1 MQELEKIHYTQRAK
15 LHKLREKNKKLE
27 KEVDRLKNSVSA
39 AAATSTSEQSA
50 SSPRMTSNPPSPPHS
65 PPIADK
71 DSSQIA
77 TDDPPSGVAAND
89 EPEIKC
95 EDSICSSPLQP
106 KQPAEPLGK
115 WTLCWFLMV
124 LILNN
129 GGGDRPSV
137 HVVIS
142 SFSNV
147 PNEQYKWL
155 ITISQ
160 TVCKC
165 SHLYRIFSASAYNHH
180 PLNVEKS
187 HHTHARAVWF
197 IIIIIQER
205 IVLSSCNIQQT
216 ELLLIVLGE
225 CYVYLHIIYFLW
237 KLVCFIN

>member
-39 AAATSTSEQSA
+39 ATTNEQSE
-50 SSPRMTSNPPSPPHS
+50 SSPRMTSNPPSPTHS
-65 PPIADK
+65 PPTADK
-71 DSSQIA
+71 DSSQTA
-77 TDDPPSGVAAND
+77 TDAQPAEVATTAL
-89 EPEIKC
+89 EIKS

-124 LILNN
+124 LILN
-129 GGGDRPSV
+129 GRGDRPSV

-155 ITISQ
+155 TTVSQ

-187 HHTHARAVWF
+187 HHTLELF
-197 IIIIIQER
+197 D
-205 IVLSSCNIQQT
+205 
-216 ELLLIVLGE
+216 LLLLFE
-225 CYVYLHIIYFLW
+225 RELCYLHAIYNKGNCHWLFWGMLCLFPYNLFFMKINRLY
-237 KLVCFIN
+237 KLRKTTCP